1 MRTWWSPSVWSSFIV
16 FVYFILLKYLY
27 YLCVKVAYIDDIL
40 GKIVF
45 ECERGQLGFLLPHC
59 FVQICNI
66 YTSMKQNQGWPP
78 TSLDFKGEIW
88 LFLPKYN
95 MTP

>member
-1 MRTWWSPSVWSSFIV
+1 M
-16 FVYFILLKYLY
+16 LLKYLY
-27 YLCVKVAYIDDIL
+27 YLCVKVAYIDDIF

-45 ECERGQLGFLLPHC
+45 QCEKGQLGFLQPHH
-59 FVQICNI
+59 FVQICNT
-66 YTSMKQNQGWPP
+66 YTSMKQNQGQTP

-88 LFLPKYN
+88 LLLPKYN

>member
-1 MRTWWSPSVWSSFIV
+1 M
-16 FVYFILLKYLY
+16 LLKYLN
-27 YLCVKVAYIDDIL
+27 YLCLKVAYIDDIF
-40 GKIVF
+40 GRIVF
-45 ECERGQLGFLLPHC
+45 QCERGQLGFLQPHR

-66 YTSMKQNQGWPP
+66 YTSMKQNQGQPP
-78 TSLDFKGEIW
+78 SLDFKGEIW